1 LSNDDYNKCVPSREY
16 EDRPDPH
23 QVAIFASM
31 TIERKIQCMTD
42 LREGAIRLKRATL
55 PQVHPGI
62 TQAQIEQRIRQWYIN
77 GTP

>member
-1 LSNDDYNKCVPSREY
+1 
-16 EDRPDPH
+16 
-23 QVAIFASM
+23 
-31 TIERKIQCMTD
+31 MTD

-55 PQVHPGI
+55 PQVHIGI